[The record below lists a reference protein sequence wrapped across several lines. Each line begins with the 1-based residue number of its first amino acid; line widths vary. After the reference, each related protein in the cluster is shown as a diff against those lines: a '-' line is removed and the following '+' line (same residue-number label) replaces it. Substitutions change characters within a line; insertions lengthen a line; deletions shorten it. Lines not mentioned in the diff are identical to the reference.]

1 MNALRKFRAA
11 IAEGDIGAAFVLLHR
26 LPDQVKPSARAEL
39 ARLRGD
45 EKAARRF
52 ARPKGE
58 GGRNAPPGVR
68 LKSRT
73 G

>member
-1 MNALRKFRAA
+1 MKALLKFRAA
-11 IAEGDIGAAFVLLHR
+11 IAEGDIDGAFVLLHR
-26 LPDQVKPSARAEL
+26 LPDQVKHSARAEL
-39 ARLRGD
+39 ARLRGN
-45 EKAARRF
+45 EQAARRF

-58 GGRNAPPGVR
+58 GGRNAPPGVT